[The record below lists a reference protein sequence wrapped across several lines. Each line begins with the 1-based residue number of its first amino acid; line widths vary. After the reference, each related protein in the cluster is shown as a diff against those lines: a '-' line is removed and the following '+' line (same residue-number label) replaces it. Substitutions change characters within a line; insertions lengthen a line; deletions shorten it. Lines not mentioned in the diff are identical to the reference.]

1 MANSKINFAGLV
13 KISGNQWDAYVS
25 AKTNGAGKI
34 IFADITSEG
43 HVGKYIYANGIE
55 YKVADASN
63 FDALVKRVEDVSQYS
78 IDVSSA
84 LSTLNT
90 HVTSVTDAS
99 VNALQTWKPGVDA
112 SLGAFD
118 TSIKDHENRIKDLE
132 DASSTHG
139 SAIADLS
146 TYVHNTV
153 DASIDNLQ
161 AKDQEI
167 DSSISDISSRLASV
181 AITAADGNISVNGS
195 SINVESGKYVNVT
208 ATNNTLT
215 VGLADS
221 SIQDGGSSE
230 GHDKL
235 ATKGYVDEQV
245 AILEQALVFKG
256 EVTSETAEGLLT
268 TAATQ
273 AGWTYVATGNA
284 FDYNSKHIEAGDL
297 VIVTS
302 DAAAGTTSSIIVVE
316 RNLDGAVTAAAALD
330 NDYVILG
337 SGNQAVKVSTIE
349 VNALLTAITN
359 ANSAIQNIVANSS
372 SADYLDASAAISSS
386 TGTITI
392 GVKVQDLSTADAD
405 HKGLAKA
412 EDVRQKLE
420 EVEEV
425 MAAANTAMADTLG
438 LNSSY
443 GVNWS
448 EESGIESGTSYKEA
462 IEGAYAAAMEAGVTS
477 FGGATGEITLDHSTT
492 DGDVS
497 FGMNSSTL
505 VGKVSGWNTLVGR
518 VADVSAH
525 AEANDASIVDLS
537 TNVIPTINSSITNIN
552 NSINTLNSSVNAL
565 EQWHNNTSFVNTI
578 AGDDYVKVDK
588 SSGDVTLST
597 EIGDIPTA
605 TADASGLA
613 TAYDVSVF
621 VNDQLSWAVISD

>member
-1 MANSKINFAGLV
+1 M
-13 KISGNQWDAYVS
+13 
-25 AKTNGAGKI
+25 
-34 IFADITSEG
+34 
-43 HVGKYIYANGIE
+43 
-55 YKVADASN
+55 
-63 FDALVKRVEDVSQYS
+63 
-78 IDVSSA
+78 
-84 LSTLNT
+84 
-90 HVTSVTDAS
+90 
-99 VNALQTWKPGVDA
+99 
-112 SLGAFD
+112 
-118 TSIKDHENRIKDLE
+118 
-132 DASSTHG
+132 
-139 SAIADLS
+139 
-146 TYVHNTV
+146 
-153 DASIDNLQ
+153 
-161 AKDQEI
+161 
-167 DSSISDISSRLASV
+167 
-181 AITAADGNISVNGS
+181 
-195 SINVESGKYVNVT
+195 
-208 ATNNTLT
+208 
-215 VGLADS
+215 
-221 SIQDGGSSE
+221 
-230 GHDKL
+230 
-235 ATKGYVDEQV
+235 
-245 AILEQALVFKG
+245 
-256 EVTSETAEGLLT
+256 T

-302 DAAAGTTSSIIVVE
+302 DAAAGTPSSIIVVE
-316 RNLDGAVTAAAALD
+316 RNLDGAVTAAAALN

-425 MAAANTAMADTLG
+425 MAAANAAMGDTLG

-448 EESGIESGTSYKEA
+448 AQSGIDPTATYKEA
-462 IEGAYAAAMEAGVTS
+462 IEGAYEEAHKAGVTS
-477 FGGATGEITLDHSTT
+477 FGDATGEISIDNSAI

-497 FGMNSSTL
+497 FGMDGSTL

-518 VADVSAH
+518 VADISAH
-525 AEANDASIVDLS
+525 AEANDASIADLS
-537 TNVIPTINSSITNIN
+537 TNVIPTINSSIT
-552 NSINTLNSSVNAL
+552 SINSSISTLNSSVSAL
-565 EQWHNNTSFVNTI
+565 EQWVDNASFVNTI
-578 AGDDYVKVDK
+578 TGDDYVKVNQ
-588 SSGDVTLST
+588 GTGNVTLST
-597 EIGDIPTA
+597 EVGDIPTA